1 MCPDI
6 VTTGKPIANGFPLSA
21 VVTRREIAE
30 SLDMSYFNTFVS
42 TRAFRLSLPGSYPP
56 HRAIHLLKLPST
68 FKNIYTLAWVPPSLS
83 ALFSPPE
90 RNQKNIEL
98 TSQTLAHFCPTQGGN
113 NLAMAMGEET
123 LDIILSENLQANAHL
138 VSQHC
143 TKLMTDLRKKHA
155 IIGDVR
161 GLGLMMGIEL
171 VTDQDLKTPAPE
183 AAAFVLKR
191 ARQMGV
197 HIQVD
202 GTYENV
208 LKMKPPMVFTI
219 ENANTLMQTIDAA
232 LTEFA
237 NLMAHQKPETPTDKL
252 QLKAH

>member
-42 TRAFRLSLPGSYPP
+42 TRGVTFYLPDSYPP
-56 HRAIHLLKLPST
+56 HTAIHLLGLPAHLLL
-68 FKNIYTLAWVPPSLS
+68 TLRPPFLLNGRVDITDNGSFLS
-83 ALFSPPE
+83 
-90 RNQKNIEL
+90 
-98 TSQTLAHFCPTQGGN
+98 TQGGN

-123 LDIILSENLQANAHL
+123 LDIILSENLQANAHR

-143 TKLMTDLRKKHA
+143 TKLMADLRKKHA

-202 GTYENV
+202 GTFENV

-219 ENANTLMQTIDAA
+219 ENADTLMQTIDAA

-237 NLMAHQKPETPTDKL
+237 NLRAHQKPGTPTDKL

>member
-1 MCPDI
+1 VCPDI

-42 TRAFRLSLPGSYPP
+42 TRAFRLSLPYKERSTYLTCLPPGSCL
-56 HRAIHLLKLPST
+56 RL
-68 FKNIYTLAWVPPSLS
+68 
-83 ALFSPPE
+83 LFSYTRSTPKPSNRIHE
-90 RNQKNIEL
+90 RL
-98 TSQTLAHFCPTQGGN
+98 PHFCPTQGGN

-143 TKLMTDLRKKHA
+143 TKLMADLRKKHA

-237 NLMAHQKPETPTDKL
+237 NLMAHQKAETPTDKL
-252 QLKAH
+252 ELKAH